1 MSSVV
6 IMADVSSKHGSVIT
20 KMIVG
25 TVATK
30 KAAFIHLAHQEN
42 SPVPITVASH
52 NLKYATALM
61 TAKTTLLP
69 TRHMS
74 DVLAILHVR

>member
-6 IMADVSSKHGSVIT
+6 IMADVSSKHGSAIT

-25 TVATK
+25 MVAMR

-42 SPVPITVASH
+42 SLVPITAASH

-61 TAKTTLLP
+61 TAKTMLLP
-69 TRHMS
+69 TRHMN
-74 DVLAILHVR
+74 DVLAILHAR